1 MEIFIPGNVPSSK
14 NSKIKSKKGVFHSK
28 TVRNYLASLGIKS
41 FSTRKKEVDNH
52 KTKEDIFGNRT
63 EVLKNKLRGQDPP
76 YKIGFHFVR
85 KDKRSFDF
93 HNMVQIIAD
102 LLVAYDIIE
111 DDDMDHFIPVPY
123 IKNRSY
129 YSINKEDPGVY
140 IKLYK

>member
-1 MEIFIPGNVPSSK
+1 MEIFIPGSVPSSK
-14 NSKIKSKKGVFHSK
+14 NSKIKSKRGVFHSK
-28 TVRNYLASLGIKS
+28 TVRNYLSSLGIKS
-41 FSTRKKEVDNH
+41 FSTRRKQVDNH
-52 KTKEDIFGNRT
+52 KTKEDVFGERIK
-63 EVLKNKLRGQDPP
+63 VLRKEIDSQDPP
-76 YKIGFHFVR
+76 YKLGFHFVR

-102 LLVAYDIIE
+102 LMVAYDLIE

-123 IKNRSY
+123 TKNNNY

>member
-28 TVRNYLASLGIKS
+28 AVRNYLSDLGIKS
-41 FSTRKKEVDNH
+41 FSTRNKEVDNH
-52 KTKEDIFGNRT
+52 KTKEDIFGDRVR
-63 EVLKNKLRGQDPP
+63 VLRDKLRNQDPP

-85 KDKRSFDF
+85 KDRRSFDF

-102 LLVAYDIIE
+102 LLVAYDVME

-123 IKNRSY
+123 FKNKNY
-129 YSINKEDPGVY
+129 YSIDKEDPGVY